1 MMTKISGVFRKCLVQ
16 MQIYTWR
23 QGWVVLLLLFLLAC
37 TLLLNYGW
45 KPQQSAQVIANKN
58 ALRVEQNKYQKLVHA
73 PTSLTQLDPDLE
85 NLKQLNERVYAQKD
99 VGHLLQLITQIA
111 KTKNISLAQSEIQT
125 IKEGHGGLQQLQVTL
140 PVRTGYLEMRQFI
153 QEVLRQLNGVS
164 VDQIS
169 IKRENVA
176 LGQLEARIKLSLWID
191 VNKQT
196 SRPASQHE

>member
-1 MMTKISGVFRKCLVQ
+1 MMTAISSLCRKCLVQ
-16 MQIYTWR
+16 VQIYTWR
-23 QGWVVLLLLFLLAC
+23 QGWVILLLLFLLAC

-58 ALRVEQNKYQKLVHA
+58 ALRVEKNKYQKLVNA
-73 PTSLTQLDPDLE
+73 PTSLTQLDPDLD
-85 NLKQLNERVYAQKD
+85 NLKLLNERVYAQKD

-191 VNKQT
+191 VNKQF
-196 SRPASQHE
+196 SRSASQP

>member
-1 MMTKISGVFRKCLVQ
+1 MMAKISSLYRKCLVQ
-16 MQIYTWR
+16 VQIYTWR
-23 QGWVVLLLLFLLAC
+23 QGWVILLLLFLLAC
-37 TLLLNYGW
+37 TLFLNYGW

-58 ALRVEQNKYQKLVHA
+58 ALRVEQNKNQILVNA
-73 PTSLTQLDPDLE
+73 PTSLTQIDPDLE
-85 NLKQLNERVYAQKD
+85 YLKQLNERVYAQKD

-111 KTKNISLAQSEIQT
+111 MTKNISLAQSDIQT

-176 LGQLEARIKLSLWID
+176 SGHLEARIKLSLWID
-191 VNKQT
+191 INKQL
-196 SRPASQHE
+196 SRSASQP

>member
-1 MMTKISGVFRKCLVQ
+1 MMTKISGAFRKCLVQ

-37 TLLLNYGW
+37 ALFLNYGW
-45 KPQQSAQVIANKN
+45 KPQQSSQVIAHKN

-73 PTSLTQLDPDLE
+73 PTSLTQIDPDLE

-99 VGHLLQLITQIA
+99 VGHLLQLISQIA
-111 KTKNISLAQSEIQT
+111 KAKNISLAQSEIQT

-153 QEVLRQLNGVS
+153 QEILRQLNGVS

-191 VNKQT
+191 VNKQF
-196 SRPASQHE
+196 SRSASQP

>member
-1 MMTKISGVFRKCLVQ
+1 MMTAISTLCRKCMVQ
-16 MQIYTWR
+16 VQIYTWR
-23 QGWVVLLLLFLLAC
+23 QGWVILLLLFLLAC

-45 KPQQSAQVIANKN
+45 KPQQIAQVIANKN
-58 ALRVEQNKYQKLVHA
+58 ALRVEQNKNQILVNA
-73 PTSLTQLDPDLE
+73 PTSLTQIDPNLDS
-85 NLKQLNERVYAQKD
+85 LKQLNDRVYAQKD

-125 IKEGHGGLQQLQVTL
+125 IKEGHGGFQQLQVTL

-153 QEVLRQLNGVS
+153 QEVLLQLNGVS

-191 VNKQT
+191 VNKHI
-196 SRPASQHE
+196 SRSAAQP